1 MASGYTKKEIR
12 QMVVD
17 SLDSDPHF
25 FYQQPFLNYQGQT
38 IDSGQPYVEV
48 IADELLQHD
57 GQLRRIGVDMM
68 WTSGWNSRPAPVLA

>member
-1 MASGYTKKEIR
+1 MANGYTEKEIR

-38 IDSGQPYVEV
+38 IDSRQP
-48 IADELLQHD
+48 
-57 GQLRRIGVDMM
+57 
-68 WTSGWNSRPAPVLA
+68 